1 MTGGASGIGKATCEA
16 MARLGAQVAVVDL
29 NEEGATA
36 VANEIGALAVGCDVS
51 NEESVNAMVSK
62 VASELGPVDVLFNN
76 AGVATGGGPLDT
88 PVDVWQSQWEINVMA
103 HVYAVR
109 AVLPSMLE
117 RESGYILHTASMA
130 GILTTHGN
138 LTYAAT
144 KHAVVG
150 MAEWLSIT
158 YHDKGIRV
166 SCLAPLGVR
175 TPMLET
181 LMSLS
186 QFTTVLWHCAG
197 EIRGRHGSDFW
208 SVAPSDLFRCAD
220 GWVYINIV
228 PAFWDPFVALVGSP
242 DLLIDSRFENND
254 TRMANRDVLRDL
266 IADAFLELS
275 RTEIDERA
283 ATFRV
288 PLGVVRTMDD
298 VLVEEHLHQR
308 GFWET
313 LRMNDSAKVRSPGL
327 PFNYNRRQRPSFELV
342 GIE

>member
-1 MTGGASGIGKATCEA
+1 MELKDKVAIVTGGASGIGKATCEA

-29 NEEGATA
+29 NEEGAHA
-36 VANEIGALAVGCDVS
+36 VAKEIGAIAVGCDVG
-51 NEESVNAMVSK
+51 NEDSVNAMVAK
-62 VASELGPVDVLFNN
+62 VESELGPIDVLFNN
-76 AGVATGGGPLDT
+76 AGLATGGGPLDT

-175 TPMLET
+175 TPMLGDTE
-181 LMSLS
+181 SAFAS
-186 QFTTVLWHCAG
+186 EAAG
-197 EIRGRHGSDFW
+197 PIKEPED
-208 SVAPSDLFRCAD
+208 VAQMVIDAIAEERFLILTDPIAQTWMDRKNTDLERWL
-220 GWVYINIV
+220 GGMRR
-228 PAFWDPFVALVGSP
+228 LQ
-242 DLLIDSRFENND
+242 
-254 TRMANRDVLRDL
+254 TKM
-266 IADAFLELS
+266 DA
-275 RTEIDERA
+275 
-283 ATFRV
+283 
-288 PLGVVRTMDD
+288 
-298 VLVEEHLHQR
+298 
-308 GFWET
+308 
-313 LRMNDSAKVRSPGL
+313 
-327 PFNYNRRQRPSFELV
+327 YNA
-342 GIE
+342 